1 MKIFCIGHAV
11 YDITLPVDKFPKEN
25 TKKRVTDRM
34 ECAGGSSSNAAVLL
48 ARWGEKTYFLGTVG
62 DDLYGK
68 RLRKDFTNNN
78 VDTRYLMV
86 TKGINTSISHIITA
100 LDKGTRTIITYV
112 DQELKSSLKSVRTK
126 PDVIFLD
133 GNEYDLSVNVIN
145 KNKKAIKVIDAGK
158 YTEDMVKLAHK
169 ADYVVCSKNF
179 AEDYA
184 KIIIDYKDLNTVKK
198 AYKKLEADFKGT
210 VVITLEALGSFAKI
224 DDKYELVPSI
234 KVPVVDSTGAGD
246 IYHGAFTYFI
256 AHGYSLKE
264 TMRLSNITGGLSV
277 TKLGSRNSIPT
288 LEEVLNYDK

>member
-11 YDITLPVDKFPKEN
+11 YDITLPVDSYPIEN

-48 ARWGEKTYFLGTVG
+48 SRWGEKAYFLGTVG

-68 RLRKDFTNNN
+68 RIKKDFMNNG
-78 VDTRYLMV
+78 VDTRYLCV
-86 TKGINTSISHIITA
+86 NKGIKTSISHIITA

-112 DQELKSSLKSVRTK
+112 DKELKSSLRFVRTK
-126 PDVIFLD
+126 PNVIFLD
-133 GNEYDLSVNVIN
+133 GNEYDLSMRVIN

-158 YTEDMVKLAHK
+158 YTEDMVKLCHK

-179 AEDYA
+179 AEDYTKL
-184 KIIIDYKDLNTVKK
+184 KIDPKDIKTILKV
-198 AYKKLEADFKGT
+198 YQELEKDFKGT
-210 VVITLEALGSFAKI
+210 IVITLEATGSYAKI
-224 DDKYELVPSI
+224 NNEYKLIPSI
-234 KVPVVDSTGAGD
+234 DVDVVDSTGAGD

-256 AHGYSLKE
+256 SHGYSLRD

-288 LEEVLNYDK
+288 LEEVLDYDK

>member
-11 YDITLPVDKFPKEN
+11 YDITLPVDSYPVEN

-48 ARWGEKTYFLGTVG
+48 SRWGEKAYFLGTVG

-68 RLRKDFTNNN
+68 RIKKDFMNNG
-78 VDTRYLMV
+78 VDTRYLCV
-86 TKGINTSISHIITA
+86 NKGTNTSISHIIAA

-112 DQELKSSLKSVRTK
+112 DKELKSSLRFIRTK
-126 PDVIFLD
+126 PNVIFLD
-133 GNEYDLSVNVIN
+133 GNEYELSMRVIN

-158 YTEDMVKLAHK
+158 YTEDMVKLCHK

-179 AEDYA
+179 AEDYTKL
-184 KIIIDYKDLNTVKK
+184 KIDPKDIKTILKV
-198 AYKKLEADFKGT
+198 YQELEKDFKGT
-210 VVITLEALGSFAKI
+210 IVITLEASGSYAKI
-224 DDKYELVPSI
+224 NNEYKLIPSI
-234 KVPVVDSTGAGD
+234 DVDVVDSTGAGD

-256 AHGYSLKE
+256 SHGYSLRD